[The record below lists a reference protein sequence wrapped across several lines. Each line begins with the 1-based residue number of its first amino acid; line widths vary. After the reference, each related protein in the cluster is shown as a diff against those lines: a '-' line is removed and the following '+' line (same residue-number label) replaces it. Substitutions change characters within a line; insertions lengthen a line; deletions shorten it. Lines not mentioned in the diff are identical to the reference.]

1 MYSNV
6 SFQTHVYCQI
16 LHAMR
21 NEEELVNALPTLCIT
36 YPYVNTV
43 LMHFKILV
51 VFGFITNIYLH
62 LCKAFNLYRLFT
74 LHFYWSKATFMDYL
88 KKLSFYQSTYIY
100 IYIYL
105 YLSICSVGS
114 SVKTIEFCNR
124 NSNTIWLSSFHYTH
138 VITFKNFD

>member
-88 KKLSFYQSTYIY
+88 KKLSFYQSTYLYISIY
-100 IYIYL
+100 IYIYIYIFIYLSIHL
-105 YLSICSVGS
+105 YLSISISIYIYLYAQSVRAS
-114 SVKTIEFCNR
+114 KQ
-124 NSNTIWLSSFHYTH
+124 
-138 VITFKNFD
+138 

>member
-88 KKLSFYQSTYIY
+88 KKLSFYQSTYLYISIY
-100 IYIYL
+100 IYIYIYIYIFIYLSIHL
-105 YLSICSVGS
+105 YLSISISIYIYLYAQSVRAS
-114 SVKTIEFCNR
+114 KQ
-124 NSNTIWLSSFHYTH
+124 
-138 VITFKNFD
+138 

>member
-88 KKLSFYQSTYIY
+88 KKLSFYQSTYLYISIYIYIYIYIYLSIYLSIYSSISIY

-105 YLSICSVGS
+105 YLSICSVG
-114 SVKTIEFCNR
+114 
-124 NSNTIWLSSFHYTH
+124 
-138 VITFKNFD
+138 